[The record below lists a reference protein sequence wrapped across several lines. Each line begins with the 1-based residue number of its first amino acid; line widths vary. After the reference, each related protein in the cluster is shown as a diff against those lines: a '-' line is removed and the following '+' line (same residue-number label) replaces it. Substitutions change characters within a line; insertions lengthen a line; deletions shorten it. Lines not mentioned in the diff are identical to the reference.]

1 MNRDPGSWRYRRRG
15 WLRLALPAM
24 GWLASLLP
32 LPLVLSRPL
41 AAQANPWGAPG
52 GMPGGMPAGMPG
64 TIAPWYPQPSFPQQT
79 IPPKTYP
86 QQTYP
91 AQSYPQSAYPQ
102 SAYPQSAYPGATWPA
117 PQQQAKPKLPAGAN
131 AQRQPTL
138 DVILE
143 AETAYVHQGLVV
155 TLETVSDGN
164 LSQIDVALPRSDAVI
179 FRQIGTPSARAETR
193 NGRRRIVNVRHYLLV
208 PLQPGRT
215 KLDPVRV
222 DGTFAEGGSFEV
234 TALRGFDIDVL
245 PPDSH
250 VEPWLPLHDLQ
261 LSAQLADDDVVDEG
275 RPLKLV
281 IEQKAVGMV
290 GNQLPSPESQ
300 LAAAGHQLY
309 RDSSDFE
316 ATISAD
322 GRLTGSRVDRFT
334 LVPLKSGVLDIPQ
347 VAVTWWNV
355 DKKRREQS
363 IIPSRRLQ
371 TTASGGD
378 SASGSADTGI
388 GQGSHRIPLEAPLI
402 WIGIVAGAFLAGL
415 GWRRLSERLQRWD
428 TGLFHGRFAGGW
440 HTFRRL
446 VNASFAHAFGPVVEL
461 AGATRRRL
469 SPRRLYHRSRTGLAD
484 SLPRPLRL
492 WFCVRAVR
500 LEHNPDDWASVLRFV
515 LEKRLAI
522 SGQKPMG
529 QLARQLADIHPG
541 SDRQQLERLLRQ
553 LEAASFGRVPLGD
566 FEAWKR
572 EFMRQIRPHPWTWFR
587 GRGASRIAGGLPAL
601 NPELE

>member
-1 MNRDPGSWRYRRRG
+1 MNRAPGNPRRE
-15 WLRLALPAM
+15 WQLRIGVPALTAALLLVGLLAAALP
-24 GWLASLLP
+24 
-32 LPLVLSRPL
+32 RPL
-41 AAQANPWGAPG
+41 LAQANPWG
-52 GMPGGMPAGMPG
+52 MPGAMPGSLPGAMPG
-64 TIAPWYPQPSFPQQT
+64 TLPATVPGAVPGALLPWYPQQAHPQQGH
-79 IPPKTYP
+79 
-86 QQTYP
+86 
-91 AQSYPQSAYPQ
+91 
-102 SAYPQSAYPGATWPA
+102 PGATWPQP
-117 PQQQAKPKLPAGAN
+117 PQPAKPKVPASSA
-131 AQRQPTL
+131 AQRKPTL
-138 DVILE
+138 DVTLE

-164 LSQIDVALPRSDAVI
+164 LAEIDVTLPRSDAAI

-222 DGTFAEGGSFEV
+222 AGTFAEGGSFEAK
-234 TALRGFDIDVL
+234 ALRGFDIDVL
-245 PPDSH
+245 PPDGH

-281 IEQKAVGMV
+281 IEQTAVGMV

-300 LAAAGHQLY
+300 LEAEGHQLY

-322 GRLTGSRVDRFT
+322 GRLTGKRVDRFT
-334 LVPLKSGVLDIPQ
+334 LVPLKPGGLAIPQ

-371 TTASGGD
+371 MAPADGAAADAAGSGGA
-378 SASGSADTGI
+378 SASRRMA
-388 GQGSHRIPLEAPLI
+388 LETPAI
-402 WIGIVAGAFLAGL
+402 WIGVIIAAFLTGL
-415 GWRRLSERLQRWD
+415 GWRRLSERMQRWD
-428 TGLFHGRFAGGW
+428 ASLFHGRLTGSW
-440 HTFRRL
+440 RKTRRL
-446 VNASFAHAFGPVVEL
+446 VGASFAHAFAPVGEFFAAL
-461 AGATRRRL
+461 RRRL
-469 SPRRLYHRSRTGLAD
+469 SPRRLYHRGRAVLAG

-492 WFCVRAVR
+492 WFCVRTVR
-500 LEHNPDDWASVLRFV
+500 LETNPDDWASVLRFV

-522 SGQKPMG
+522 SAQKPMG
-529 QLARQLADIHPG
+529 QLAGELAAIHPG

-553 LEAASFGRVPLGD
+553 LEAASFGRRPLGD

-572 EFMRQIRPHPWTWFR
+572 QFMRQIRPHPWTWLR
-587 GRGASRIAGGLPAL
+587 ARPAGGPAAGLPAL
-601 NPELE
+601 NPEVE